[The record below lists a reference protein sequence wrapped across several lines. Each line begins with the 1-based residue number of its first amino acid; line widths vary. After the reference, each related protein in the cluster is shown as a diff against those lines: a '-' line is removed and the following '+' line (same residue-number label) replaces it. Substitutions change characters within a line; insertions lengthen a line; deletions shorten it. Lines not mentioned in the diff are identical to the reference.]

1 MELSILND
9 GSLKFWLNLIPPLI
23 EQSDYNIMVRN
34 RIENEYRDLIKR
46 YKIWIT
52 ICSVLANGILT
63 GKYIIIEY

>member
-34 RIENEYRDLIKR
+34 RIENEYRNIIKR

-52 ICSVLANGILT
+52 ICSVLENGILT

>member
-9 GSLKFWLNLIPPLI
+9 GSLKFWLNLIPPVI
-23 EQSDYNIMVRN
+23 EQNDYNIMVRN

-52 ICSVLANGILT
+52 ICSVLGNGILT